1 MPRLGPRM
9 EDNSAAYN
17 RRLVRATTSSTRIL
31 HNTALQASLLLEV
44 RGARALPRQIQRLMA
59 PLACHTSGPLP
70 SVSRAVL
77 FTFRPALTAL
87 AETGFTD
94 RAGLPS

>member
-1 MPRLGPRM
+1 M

-17 RRLVRATTSSTRIL
+17 LRLVRASTRIL
-31 HNTALQASLLLEV
+31 HNTALQAPLLLEV
-44 RGARALPRQIQRLMA
+44 RGARALPRQIQTLMA

-77 FTFRPALTAL
+77 FTFRLALTAL

-94 RAGLPS
+94 RANLPS